1 MGRRVTIANEPNLVA
16 TNRIG
21 WRTAASGRPPVPSS
35 RRLLSP
41 DLDLALPVSGS
52 SNHQFNVIPNPTLM
66 TPPFVAT
73 LSVDRLMR
81 RFLRVAAVA
90 ILSGTLIRAA
100 GPAGRSMDL
109 REVLSARRVQLGNLR
124 AAITHH
130 LDHGVS
136 RSVDTSV
143 LERNARGDMAS
154 VAFSSESPS
163 DQTLYFYR
171 SGLLVRYG
179 SAIMKPD
186 GDVGPL
192 RDNTLMFAA
201 VTKTTDLLGSL
212 DRELLQ
218 LDVAYYLPEGPVVV
232 EEDGRFAY
240 PKQEGSPVVSGRFDA
255 VRGVLL
261 SVEFLTAQLAWANH
275 YAYTAFTNIG
285 GITLP
290 LRSEER
296 AEFPGGRSES
306 WTEFAYSP
314 LPPGLPV
321 MTALVP
327 PTGCEVSDER
337 FTPFVSYIAEKR
349 GYSEAELAAKW
360 SARQSQTPEKPP
372 EPASRL
378 AASPFQFAMLFGVA
392 GVIGLALRRLAVA
405 RRSPKGD
412 GTRV

>member
-1 MGRRVTIANEPNLVA
+1 M
-16 TNRIG
+16 
-21 WRTAASGRPPVPSS
+21 
-35 RRLLSP
+35 
-41 DLDLALPVSGS
+41 AL
-52 SNHQFNVIPNPTLM
+52 
-66 TPPFVAT
+66 
-73 LSVDRLMR
+73 
-81 RFLRVAAVA
+81 
-90 ILSGTLIRAA
+90 LSGTLTKAA

-136 RSVDTSV
+136 RSVDTTV
-143 LERNARGDMAS
+143 LERNARGEMAS

-179 SAIMKPD
+179 SAIVKPN
-186 GDVGPL
+186 GDVGL

-201 VTKTTDLLGSL
+201 VTKTTDEAGSL

-218 LDVAYYLPEGPVVV
+218 LNVAYRLPEGPVVV

-261 SVEFLTAQLAWANH
+261 SVEFLTAKLAH
-275 YAYTAFTNIG
+275 RYTYTAFTNIG
-285 GITLP
+285 GMTLP
-290 LRSEER
+290 LRLENQNEM
-296 AEFPGGRSES
+296 FLVGRSES
-306 WTEFAYSP
+306 PTEFAYSP

-349 GYSEAELAAKW
+349 GYSEAELAAMR

-372 EPASRL
+372 EPVSRL
-378 AASPFQFAMLFGVA
+378 AALPFQFAMLFGVA

>member
-1 MGRRVTIANEPNLVA
+1 
-16 TNRIG
+16 
-21 WRTAASGRPPVPSS
+21 
-35 RRLLSP
+35 
-41 DLDLALPVSGS
+41 
-52 SNHQFNVIPNPTLM
+52 M
-66 TPPFVAT
+66 TPSFGVT
-73 LSVDRLMR
+73 LSVVRLTR

-109 REVLSARRVQLGNLR
+109 REVLSARRAQLGNLR
-124 AAITHH
+124 VAIIHNN
-130 LDHGVS
+130 DHGVS
-136 RSVDTSV
+136 RSVDTTV
-143 LERNARGDMAS
+143 VERNTRGDMAS
-154 VAFSSESPS
+154 VSFISESPS
-163 DQTLYFYR
+163 DQTLRFYR

-179 SAIMKPD
+179 SAIVKPD

-212 DRELLQ
+212 DGELLQ

-240 PKQEGSPVVSGRFDA
+240 PKQEGRPVVSGRFDA

-261 SVEFLTAQLAWANH
+261 SVEFLTAQLAH
-275 YAYTAFTNIG
+275 RYTYTAFTNIG
-285 GITLP
+285 GMTLP
-290 LRSEER
+290 LRLENQNEMFLV
-296 AEFPGGRSES
+296 ARSES
-306 WTEFAYSP
+306 WTEFAYNP

-349 GYSEAELAAKW
+349 GYSEAELAAMW

-372 EPASRL
+372 EPVSRL

>member
-1 MGRRVTIANEPNLVA
+1 V
-16 TNRIG
+16 
-21 WRTAASGRPPVPSS
+21 
-35 RRLLSP
+35 
-41 DLDLALPVSGS
+41 
-52 SNHQFNVIPNPTLM
+52 
-66 TPPFVAT
+66 
-73 LSVDRLMR
+73 
-81 RFLRVAAVA
+81 
-90 ILSGTLIRAA
+90 
-100 GPAGRSMDL
+100 
-109 REVLSARRVQLGNLR
+109 
-124 AAITHH
+124 
-130 LDHGVS
+130 
-136 RSVDTSV
+136 
-143 LERNARGDMAS
+143 
-154 VAFSSESPS
+154 
-163 DQTLYFYR
+163 
-171 SGLLVRYG
+171 
-179 SAIMKPD
+179 KPD

-218 LDVAYYLPEGPVVV
+218 LDVAYHLPEGPVVV

-240 PKQEGSPVVSGRFDA
+240 PKQEGRPVVSGRFDA

-261 SVEFLTAQLAWANH
+261 SVELLTAELAH
-275 YAYTAFTNIG
+275 RYTYTAFTNIG
-285 GITLP
+285 GMTLP
-290 LRSEER
+290 LRLENQNEM
-296 AEFPGGRSES
+296 FLVGRSES
-306 WTEFAYSP
+306 PTEFAYSP

-337 FTPFVSYIAEKR
+337 FTPFLSYIAEKR

>member
-1 MGRRVTIANEPNLVA
+1 
-16 TNRIG
+16 
-21 WRTAASGRPPVPSS
+21 
-35 RRLLSP
+35 
-41 DLDLALPVSGS
+41 
-52 SNHQFNVIPNPTLM
+52 M

-73 LSVDRLMR
+73 LSVDRLTR
-81 RFLRVAAVA
+81 LFLRLAAVA

-100 GPAGRSMDL
+100 GPTGRSMDL
-109 REVLSARRVQLGNLR
+109 REVLSARRAQLGNLR
-124 AAITHH
+124 AEITHH

-143 LERNARGDMAS
+143 LERNVRGEMAS

-179 SAIMKPD
+179 SAIVKPN

-201 VTKTTDLLGSL
+201 VTKTTDEAGSL

-218 LDVAYYLPEGPVVV
+218 LNVAYRLPEGPVVV
-232 EEDGRFAY
+232 VDGRFAY
-240 PKQEGSPVVSGRFDA
+240 PKQEGRPVVSGRFDA

-261 SVEFLTAQLAWANH
+261 SVEFLTAEGAIR
-275 YAYTAFTNIG
+275 YAYPAFTNIG
-285 GITLP
+285 GMTLP
-290 LRSEER
+290 LRLEER
-296 AEFPGGRSES
+296 AEFAGGRSES
-306 WTEFAYSP
+306 STEFAYNP

-337 FTPFVSYIAEKR
+337 FTPFLSYIAEKR

-372 EPASRL
+372 EPVSRL

-405 RRSPKGD
+405 RRSPKGER
-412 GTRV
+412 TRV

>member
-1 MGRRVTIANEPNLVA
+1 
-16 TNRIG
+16 
-21 WRTAASGRPPVPSS
+21 
-35 RRLLSP
+35 
-41 DLDLALPVSGS
+41 
-52 SNHQFNVIPNPTLM
+52 
-66 TPPFVAT
+66 
-73 LSVDRLMR
+73 
-81 RFLRVAAVA
+81 
-90 ILSGTLIRAA
+90 
-100 GPAGRSMDL
+100 MDL
-109 REVLSARRVQLGNLR
+109 REVLSTRRAQLGNLR
-124 AAITHH
+124 VAITHH
-130 LDHGVS
+130 DDHGVS
-136 RSVDTSV
+136 RSVDTTV
-143 LERNARGDMAS
+143 VERNTRGEMAS
-154 VAFSSESPS
+154 VSFTSESPS
-163 DQTLYFYR
+163 DQTLRFYR

-179 SAIMKPD
+179 SAMVKRD

-192 RDNTLMFAA
+192 VDNHLMFAA

-218 LDVAYYLPEGPVVV
+218 LDVAYHLPEGPVVV

-240 PKQEGSPVVSGRFDA
+240 PKQEGRPVVSGRFDA
-255 VRGVLL
+255 GRGILL
-261 SVEFLTAQLAWANH
+261 SVELL
-275 YAYTAFTNIG
+275 YGGGSYRYVYPAFTNIG
-285 GITLP
+285 GMTLP
-290 LRSEER
+290 LRLEER
-296 AEFPGGRSES
+296 AEFAGGRSES

-372 EPASRL
+372 EPVSRL
-378 AASPFQFAMLFGVA
+378 AASPFQLATLFGVA

>member
-1 MGRRVTIANEPNLVA
+1 
-16 TNRIG
+16 
-21 WRTAASGRPPVPSS
+21 
-35 RRLLSP
+35 
-41 DLDLALPVSGS
+41 
-52 SNHQFNVIPNPTLM
+52 M
-66 TPPFVAT
+66 TPPFSAT
-73 LSVDRLMR
+73 LPVDCLTR

-100 GPAGRSMDL
+100 GAAGRSMDL
-109 REVLSARRVQLGNLR
+109 REVLSARRAQLGNLR
-124 AAITHH
+124 VAIIHNN
-130 LDHGVS
+130 DHGVS
-136 RSVDTSV
+136 RSVDTTV
-143 LERNARGDMAS
+143 VERNTRGDMAS
-154 VAFSSESPS
+154 VSFTSESPS

-179 SAIMKPD
+179 SAIVKPD

-192 RDNTLMFAA
+192 MDNTLMFAA

-218 LDVAYYLPEGPVVV
+218 LDVAYHLPEGQVVV

-240 PKQEGSPVVSGRFDA
+240 PKLEGSPVVSGRFDA
-255 VRGVLL
+255 GRGVLL
-261 SVEFLTAQLAWANH
+261 SVEFLTAKLAH
-275 YAYTAFTNIG
+275 RYTYTAFTNIG
-285 GITLP
+285 GMTLP
-290 LRSEER
+290 LRLENQNEM
-296 AEFPGGRSES
+296 FLVGRSES
-306 WTEFAYSP
+306 PTEFAYAP

-372 EPASRL
+372 EPVSRL
-378 AASPFQFAMLFGVA
+378 AASPFQLATLFGVA

>member
-1 MGRRVTIANEPNLVA
+1 
-16 TNRIG
+16 
-21 WRTAASGRPPVPSS
+21 
-35 RRLLSP
+35 
-41 DLDLALPVSGS
+41 
-52 SNHQFNVIPNPTLM
+52 M
-66 TPPFVAT
+66 TPPFSAT
-73 LSVDRLMR
+73 LSVDRLTR
-81 RFLRVAAVA
+81 LFLRVAAVA
-90 ILSGTLIRAA
+90 LLSGTLTKAA

-109 REVLSARRVQLGNLR
+109 REVLSARRAQLGNLR
-124 AAITHH
+124 AAIIHH
-130 LDHGVS
+130 DDHGVS
-136 RSVDTSV
+136 RSVSTTV
-143 LERNARGDMAS
+143 VERNTRGDMAS
-154 VAFSSESPS
+154 VSFTSESPS
-163 DQTLYFYR
+163 DQTLRFYR
-171 SGLLVRYG
+171 SGLLVTYG
-179 SAIMKPD
+179 SAIVKPN

-192 RDNTLMFAA
+192 RDNTLMSAA
-201 VTKTTDLLGSL
+201 VTKTTDMAGSL

-218 LDVAYYLPEGPVVV
+218 LDVAYHLPEGPVVV

-240 PKQEGSPVVSGRFDA
+240 PKQEGRPLVSGRFDA

-261 SVEFLTAQLAWANH
+261 SVELLTAELAWANH

-285 GITLP
+285 GMTLP

-306 WTEFAYSP
+306 WTEFAYNP

-360 SARQSQTPEKPP
+360 SARQSGAPEKPP

>member
-1 MGRRVTIANEPNLVA
+1 
-16 TNRIG
+16 
-21 WRTAASGRPPVPSS
+21 
-35 RRLLSP
+35 
-41 DLDLALPVSGS
+41 
-52 SNHQFNVIPNPTLM
+52 
-66 TPPFVAT
+66 
-73 LSVDRLMR
+73 
-81 RFLRVAAVA
+81 
-90 ILSGTLIRAA
+90 
-100 GPAGRSMDL
+100 
-109 REVLSARRVQLGNLR
+109 
-124 AAITHH
+124 
-130 LDHGVS
+130 
-136 RSVDTSV
+136 
-143 LERNARGDMAS
+143 MAS
-154 VAFSSESPS
+154 VSFISESPS
-163 DQTLYFYR
+163 DQTLRFYR

-201 VTKTTDLLGSL
+201 VTKTTDMLGSL

-218 LDVAYYLPEGPVVV
+218 LDVAYHLPEGPVVV

-240 PKQEGSPVVSGRFDA
+240 PKQEGHPAVSGRFDA
-255 VRGVLL
+255 GRGVLL
-261 SVEFLTAQLAWANH
+261 SVEFLTAKLAH
-275 YAYTAFTNIG
+275 RYTYTAFTNIG
-285 GITLP
+285 GMTLP
-290 LRSEER
+290 LRLENQNEM
-296 AEFPGGRSES
+296 FLVGRSES

-349 GYSEAELAAKW
+349 GYSEAELATMW
-360 SARQSQTPEKPP
+360 SARRSGAPETPS
-372 EPASRL
+372 EPVSRL
-378 AASPFQFAMLFGVA
+378 AVSPFQFAMLFGVM